1 MARSSERR
9 MEGCGQADILNLLV
23 VASLLLMVAPSC
35 ASLASPLGPR
45 SGLAALLPELL
56 VDKQLL

>member
-1 MARSSERR
+1 

-23 VASLLLMVAPSC
+23 VASPALMVAPSR

-45 SGLAALLPELL
+45 SGLAALLPERL